1 MFSLPNQTLSSNLI
15 VLLIY
20 CPFWAILMH
29 QLIIH
34 NTSLNTKNNQAMSKD
49 FKLYESLN
57 IWTPTYLPLLL
68 ILINECYSMWI
79 HNLRLQ
85 KLMFHFIFYGQHGI
99 QSAYKLRNLT
109 SKCLFVP
116 QKLVGGWLFFVL
128 IIFYIELLVNT
139 FGESRLKFKLFI
151 VS

>member
-1 MFSLPNQTLSSNLI
+1 MFTLPNQALSLNLI

-29 QLIIH
+29 QLKIH

-85 KLMFHFIFYGQHGI
+85 KLMFHIFLWPILSQWAH
-99 QSAYKLRNLT
+99 KLRNLT

-116 QKLVGGWLFFVL
+116 QKRVGGWLLFVL
-128 IIFYIELLVNT
+128 IIFHIELLVNT
-139 FGESRLKFKLFI
+139 FGESRLKFRLFI